1 MSKYGTISNTI
12 NKYNLTYNNNYF
24 NEEIS
29 KNIDNLESNIYQ
41 HYNNSSL
48 NYYEIKNI
56 IRNEFAELIL
66 PYQKQV
72 NNFDNIV
79 QQKINLVESNLKGI
93 IDSKSFENMNHTA
106 QMINMFMK
114 NQNFGNNNNNN
125 ISNNI
130 NNINNS
136 NINFNKSEM
145 SNSKNNNSNINN
157 LESKLNLKLKNEY
170 DKKIDT
176 IERQINS
183 MNSLLKTLK
192 ETFDSN
198 MLDIFKNQ
206 DNNKSYT
213 EKSEYEKYKTDI
225 NIEIK
230 KIKEEQK
237 KIKSINETLEKLI
250 NNVNELSILNNDN
263 KYLFSNEINSLKDKY
278 ENINEIFSNLKGKI
292 NNNQFDKLLK
302 LNLDSLQSI
311 NIYEINEMKEKI
323 KSIND
328 NVDDLYERL
337 KSNDKNINNINNKN
351 NELEQNLNYINKDV
365 EFLNKQNL
373 TFKIDEINKKLEEY
387 FIRNNTLS
395 NQNDDKDND
404 NNIKE
409 SNNDEIEND
418 NILGI
423 KGSRRQKRNS
433 TKIKNLNLNLDENM
447 IKILKQIENIDFDNI
462 NKRLDELCNE
472 NKMLIS
478 KIETNNDNF
487 MNINEQEN
495 IINQKIEELN
505 KKIKESENRLYLLE
519 LKNYGNVNENQNEE
533 EKEEKEIKSPFSPI
547 NSNSNNNINN
557 KSIKRD
563 SKLNEKSNNN
573 SNIDLNMN
581 NLDNLIN
588 ENNNMKINMNKSNEN
603 ELLEKIM
610 KEENND
616 YKQKNSFGLNDK
628 SYKESSISGIIKHAL
643 DDDKKEKNNENI
655 DSKFGDKSNNDIN
668 DIDYEDFDDI

>member
-114 NQNFGNNNNNN
+114 NQNFGNNNN
-125 ISNNI
+125 IS

-170 DKKIDT
+170 DKKIDI

-447 IKILKQIENIDFDNI
+447 IKILKQLENIDFDNI
-462 NKRLDELCNE
+462 NKRLDELSNE

-643 DDDKKEKNNENI
+643 DDDKKEKNNENN

>member
-114 NQNFGNNNNNN
+114 NQNFGNNNN

-462 NKRLDELCNE
+462 NKRLDELSNE

-643 DDDKKEKNNENI
+643 DDDKKEKNNENN

>member
-114 NQNFGNNNNNN
+114 NQNFGNNNN

-170 DKKIDT
+170 DKKIDI

-337 KSNDKNINNINNKN
+337 KSNDKSINNINNKN
-351 NELEQNLNYINKDV
+351 NELEQTLNYINKDV
-365 EFLNKQNL
+365 EFLSKQNL

-519 LKNYGNVNENQNEE
+519 LKYYGNVNENQNEE
-533 EKEEKEIKSPFSPI
+533 DKEEKEIKSPFSPI

-643 DDDKKEKNNENI
+643 DDDKKEKNNENN

>member
-114 NQNFGNNNNNN
+114 NQNFGNNNN

-130 NNINNS
+130 NNI
-136 NINFNKSEM
+136 
-145 SNSKNNNSNINN
+145 NNSNINN

-462 NKRLDELCNE
+462 NKRLDELSNK

-557 KSIKRD
+557 KIIKRD

-643 DDDKKEKNNENI
+643 DDDKKEKNNENN

>member
-114 NQNFGNNNNNN
+114 NQNFGNNNNIN
-125 ISNNI
+125 NNI

-643 DDDKKEKNNENI
+643 DDDKKEKNNENN

>member
-12 NKYNLTYNNNYF
+12 NKYNLTYNNNYL

-41 HYNNSSL
+41 HYNNSSF

-72 NNFDNIV
+72 NNFDNII

-106 QMINMFMK
+106 KMINMFMK
-114 NQNFGNNNNNN
+114 NQNFGNNNN

-145 SNSKNNNSNINN
+145 GNSKNNNSNINN
-157 LESKLNLKLKNEY
+157 LENKLNLKLKNEY
-170 DKKIDT
+170 DKKIDI

-462 NKRLDELCNE
+462 NKRLDELSNE

-519 LKNYGNVNENQNEE
+519 LKNYGNVNENQNEV

-643 DDDKKEKNNENI
+643 DDDKKEKNNENN

>member
-114 NQNFGNNNNNN
+114 NQNLGNNNN

-170 DKKIDT
+170 DKKIDI

-519 LKNYGNVNENQNEE
+519 LKNYGNVNENQNEV

-643 DDDKKEKNNENI
+643 DDDKKEKNNENN

>member
-41 HYNNSSL
+41 HYNNSSF

-114 NQNFGNNNNNN
+114 NQNFGNNNN

-136 NINFNKSEM
+136 KINFNKSEM

-157 LESKLNLKLKNEY
+157 LENKLNLKLKNEY
-170 DKKIDT
+170 DKKIDI

-643 DDDKKEKNNENI
+643 DDDKKEKNNENN

>member
-114 NQNFGNNNNNN
+114 NQNFGNNNN

-643 DDDKKEKNNENI
+643 DDDKKEKNNENN

>member
-114 NQNFGNNNNNN
+114 NQNFGNNNN

-157 LESKLNLKLKNEY
+157 LENKLNLKLKNEY
-170 DKKIDT
+170 DKKIDI

-643 DDDKKEKNNENI
+643 DDDKKEKNNENN

>member
-12 NKYNLTYNNNYF
+12 NKYNLTYNNNYL

-41 HYNNSSL
+41 HYNNSSF

-72 NNFDNIV
+72 NNFDNII

-106 QMINMFMK
+106 KMINMFMK
-114 NQNFGNNNNNN
+114 NQNFGNNNN

-145 SNSKNNNSNINN
+145 GNSKNNNSNINN
-157 LESKLNLKLKNEY
+157 LENKLNLKLKNEY
-170 DKKIDT
+170 DKKIDI

-462 NKRLDELCNE
+462 NKRLDELSNE

-519 LKNYGNVNENQNEE
+519 LKNYGNVNESQNEV

-643 DDDKKEKNNENI
+643 DDDKKEKNNENN

>member
-114 NQNFGNNNNNN
+114 NQNFGNNNN

-130 NNINNS
+130 NNSNNS

-170 DKKIDT
+170 DKKIDI

-337 KSNDKNINNINNKN
+337 KSNDKNIININNKN

-433 TKIKNLNLNLDENM
+433 TKIKNLNLDENM

-643 DDDKKEKNNENI
+643 DDDKKEKNNENN

>member
-114 NQNFGNNNNNN
+114 NQNFGNNNN

-130 NNINNS
+130 NNSNIS

-145 SNSKNNNSNINN
+145 SNNKNNNSNINN

-337 KSNDKNINNINNKN
+337 KSNDKSINNINNKN

-643 DDDKKEKNNENI
+643 DDDKKEKNNENN

>member
-114 NQNFGNNNNNN
+114 NQNFGNNNN

-170 DKKIDT
+170 DKKIDI

-462 NKRLDELCNE
+462 NKRLDELSNE

-643 DDDKKEKNNENI
+643 DDDKKEKNNENN

>member
-114 NQNFGNNNNNN
+114 NQNFGNNNN

-213 EKSEYEKYKTDI
+213 EKSEYEKYKTDT

-292 NNNQFDKLLK
+292 NNNQFDKVLK

-462 NKRLDELCNE
+462 NKRLDELSNE

-643 DDDKKEKNNENI
+643 DDDKKEKNNENN

>member
-114 NQNFGNNNNNN
+114 NQNFGNNNN

-519 LKNYGNVNENQNEE
+519 LKNYGNVNENQNEV

-643 DDDKKEKNNENI
+643 DDDKKEKNNENN

>member
-114 NQNFGNNNNNN
+114 NQNFGNNNN

-170 DKKIDT
+170 DKKIDI

-213 EKSEYEKYKTDI
+213 EKSEYEKYKTDT

-557 KSIKRD
+557 KSVKRD

-643 DDDKKEKNNENI
+643 DDDKKEKNNENN

>member
-114 NQNFGNNNNNN
+114 NQNFGNNNN

-145 SNSKNNNSNINN
+145 SNNKNNNSNINN

-170 DKKIDT
+170 DKKIDI

-323 KSIND
+323 ISIND

-462 NKRLDELCNE
+462 NKRLDELSNE

-643 DDDKKEKNNENI
+643 DDDKKEKNNENN

>member
-114 NQNFGNNNNNN
+114 NQNFGNNNNN

-157 LESKLNLKLKNEY
+157 LENKLNLKLKNEY

-462 NKRLDELCNE
+462 NKRLDELSNE

-519 LKNYGNVNENQNEE
+519 LKNYGNVNENQNEV

-643 DDDKKEKNNENI
+643 DDDKKEKNNENN

>member
-114 NQNFGNNNNNN
+114 NQNFGNNNNN

-130 NNINNS
+130 NNIN

-170 DKKIDT
+170 DKKIDI

-462 NKRLDELCNE
+462 NKRLDELSNE

-643 DDDKKEKNNENI
+643 DDDKKEKNNENN

>member
-114 NQNFGNNNNNN
+114 NQNLGNNNN

-157 LESKLNLKLKNEY
+157 LENKLNLKLKNEY

-213 EKSEYEKYKTDI
+213 EKSEYEKYKTDT

-643 DDDKKEKNNENI
+643 DDDKKEKNNENN

>member
-114 NQNFGNNNNNN
+114 NQNFGNNNN

-462 NKRLDELCNE
+462 NKRLDELSNE

-519 LKNYGNVNENQNEE
+519 LKNYGNVNENQNEV

-643 DDDKKEKNNENI
+643 DDDKKEKNNENN